1 MLSKPLAEFHDGIGA
16 RERACAGHTS
26 GDAHASRLVIS
37 DSWKPTGNESSDKWT
52 RKDEGRSAHGGLRR
66 AYRNVR
72 KVTNRNERGS

>member
-37 DSWKPTGNESSDKWT
+37 DSGKPTGNESSDKWT
-52 RKDEGRSAHGGLRR
+52 RKDDALLM
-66 AYRNVR
+66 VDFD
-72 KVTNRNERGS
+72 ERTAMLER